1 MIHLIPVIYTVDRPP
16 IKIYSDASATGLGAH
31 VKINDKMLVAK
42 HTFTSDKKIQSST
55 WRELY
60 AINFSLHSFILHLK
74 NQNVLYHTDNMAA
87 TTILKSGSSKIE
99 LQHFSESVFN
109 LCKSNNITFNV
120 LWVPRDFLSYADG
133 LSKSIDYDDWETE
146 DSFFQLLD
154 QKWGP
159 FTLDCFAD
167 HANAKTK
174 KFYSRYYCPSSS
186 GVNAFHFTWQ
196 NDMVFLVPPV
206 HLIPDTVRHIETYLV
221 KGVLLVPYWP
231 SALFYP
237 LLFHNDSLKAIFS
250 DSIYFDESQPCFK
263 VGKSRRGVI
272 GSPEF
277 SSGVLA
283 LRLR

>member
-1 MIHLIPVIYTVDRPP
+1 
-16 IKIYSDASATGLGAH
+16 
-31 VKINDKMLVAK
+31 
-42 HTFTSDKKIQSST
+42 
-55 WRELY
+55 
-60 AINFSLHSFILHLK
+60 
-74 NQNVLYHTDNMAA
+74 
-87 TTILKSGSSKIE
+87 
-99 LQHFSESVFN
+99 
-109 LCKSNNITFNV
+109 
-120 LWVPRDFLSYADG
+120 
-133 LSKSIDYDDWETE
+133 
-146 DSFFQLLD
+146 
-154 QKWGP
+154 
-159 FTLDCFAD
+159 
-167 HANAKTK
+167 
-174 KFYSRYYCPSSS
+174 
-186 GVNAFHFTWQ
+186 
-196 NDMVFLVPPV
+196 MVFLVPPV